1 MLRLSTLHRMQRWR
15 TSFTMTRSRLWA
27 LVTDGLPAVG
37 AEEGTL
43 KVSPADLIIL
53 KMHIINMSENISVKT
68 SAARNWK
75 CTTLLVSSFQLFFIC
90 TSLGLPGCF
99 LTCICVPQVS
109 SCWIKPRASGWSTA
123 PLSSPPSRGKAS
135 TRTPAVASPTDR
147 TSSASRTHSNASRPS
162 VRERGRKA
170 VLTPC
175 GGSKWMMV

>member
-1 MLRLSTLHRMQRWR
+1 MAYVLYNDQK
-15 TSFTMTRSRLWA
+15 
-27 LVTDGLPAVG
+27 PAVG
-37 AEEGTL
+37 AGDGWAASSGSRGGHTKGE
-43 KVSPADLIIL
+43 SSRSDHIPQM

-147 TSSASRTHSNASRPS
+147 TSSASRTRSNASRPS